1 MYLLGS
7 INESKSAIEMSPN
20 QENELTK
27 FLANLKKKNPKNIN
41 QHHVHWFSLLSEP

>member
-1 MYLLGS
+1 MDLLGS

-27 FLANLKKKNPKNIN
+27 FLAKEEKSK
-41 QHHVHWFSLLSEP
+41 EY